1 MRNHHFIAGSMLLAL
16 VIAVAISGTAAAQN
30 PDNTPSASSPSSP
43 AQTAPSTSAPAA
55 SPQDQDSA
63 PAARPAPG
71 QGGASAPAQTA
82 EDNPLGL
89 TEDQKARLR
98 PIVTEETQQMEAV
111 RGDTSLTQEQKIQ
124 KINQIRETASP
135 KIKAI
140 LTPEQL
146 QKLAEMQRARQQ
158 QDEPGGSQAPPQK

>member
-1 MRNHHFIAGSMLLAL
+1 MRNHYSISGILLLA
-16 VIAVAISGTAAAQN
+16 VVFAVFAVSATAQT
-30 PDNTPSASSPSSP
+30 PDNTPSPSSPSSP
-43 AQTAPSTSAPAA
+43 NQTGPSTSAPAA

-71 QGGASAPAQTA
+71 QSSPGAPAQRG

-89 TEDQKARLR
+89 TEDQKSQLR
-98 PIVTEETQQMEAV
+98 PIVMEETQQMEAV
-111 RGDTSLTQEQKIQ
+111 RNDSSLTQEQKIQ

-146 QKLAEMQRARQQ
+146 QKLTEMQRARQQ
-158 QDEPGGSQAPPQK
+158 QDQSGGSQAPPQK